1 MSRILDY
8 IANYDDNLTIA
19 QLKEAIKLK
28 QIEVKEKETE
38 EIERVKNTFSNVF
51 VKELEDDTVFGKTL
65 NIYKIKNF
73 VREERTQEWDFIYYF
88 KGDKISF
95 SERNLSKRIFNPNR
109 CGDSFTEKRL
119 NKMIVISKEEYLKY
133 EWEYEQLIKKLTYLI
148 L

>member
-28 QIEVKEKETE
+28 QIEVKEKEIE

-65 NIYKIKNF
+65 NIYKIENF